1 MRVVGVKRALQCL
14 TKSCSRRLIG
24 PALSFFSNS
33 DQLLTDV
40 GLWSCGRRTASSKR
54 SGKSTGFCRPPT
66 RWWPERV
73 FRSRLPHYNDGI
85 VPCVAIRGSSPFIDC
100 GFDARRTS
108 HPVAGPERL
117 APQSLIL
124 EVIGLGRAG
133 PPCISAYHSH
143 CL

>member
-1 MRVVGVKRALQCL
+1 MRVVGVKRAWA
-14 TKSCSRRLIG
+14 SPPRS
-24 PALSFFSNS
+24 FSNS

-54 SGKSTGFCRPPT
+54 SGKSTGLLAPYTVGDQRNALSDRDYRT
-66 RWWPERV
+66 T
-73 FRSRLPHYNDGI
+73 DGI
-85 VPCVAIRGSSPFIDC
+85 VPLRSVARAPLSTAALCPQNLTSG
-100 GFDARRTS
+100 RRF
-108 HPVAGPERL
+108 PERL

-133 PPCISAYHSH
+133 PPCMSAYHSH